1 MVTLLFFATELTVK
15 FHSHI
20 QLVSAIH
27 SFIANESN
35 MGLFHI
41 YQTDTS
47 FFPQL
52 LVTQDAYSLVSAT
65 HALVG
70 QQRVKKYS
78 MTRPPQEGGGVLY
91 ARRQGNSLQPKLYQV
106 VQS

>member
-47 FFPQL
+47 FFFPAIGDTGCVFSGL
-52 LVTQDAYSLVSAT
+52 SNSCTSGAT
-65 HALVG
+65 ESKEIQHDKA
-70 QQRVKKYS
+70 S
-78 MTRPPQEGGGVLY
+78 P
-91 ARRQGNSLQPKLYQV
+91 RRGWCSV
-106 VQS
+106 C